1 MFVLPSHILLLV
13 LGAALLHATWN
24 IIVKGGD
31 NKLFESALNAL
42 GGGLGA
48 LFILPFLPPLPV
60 ACWPFLALSCCCHL
74 TYYICISAAYKEV
87 DLSFGYTIMRGCAP
101 LITSLVM
108 LCLGQGLSLT
118 SWSGVAILCLGI
130 LALSLDNLKRTANLR
145 GILISLRTSFVIAG
159 YTLADGFGASA
170 GGDGYGVA
178 YACWIFFLNIFP
190 LHIYVF
196 LRHGREYLPY
206 LRQRGGIGIFG
217 GLCGLGSYGIAIWAM
232 TKAPIAMVAALRE
245 TSVIFGMLMAVIFL
259 GEKLTPSRI
268 LAVLLVCCGTMV
280 LKYG

>member
-1 MFVLPSHILLLV
+1 ME
-13 LGAALLHATWN
+13 T
-24 IIVKGGD
+24 
-31 NKLFESALNAL
+31 
-42 GGGLGA
+42 
-48 LFILPFLPPLPV
+48 
-60 ACWPFLALSCCCHL
+60 
-74 TYYICISAAYKEV
+74 
-87 DLSFGYTIMRGCAP
+87 
-101 LITSLVM
+101 
-108 LCLGQGLSLT
+108 
-118 SWSGVAILCLGI
+118 
-130 LALSLDNLKRTANLR
+130 RTENT
-145 GILISLRTSFVIAG
+145 GPEQ
-159 YTLADGFGASA
+159 TLARLTHKHSNLFRTDRAPGDTVRFRYDRFMFDVIYPYMKSRCRA